1 MDYTLVCDGSDDCGD
16 NSDEQRCKSSAVKCE
31 KGMFQCS
38 SGSCIASSWECDG
51 RIDCNDA
58 SDEHSKCGHRQCPE
72 HMHRCLLGQCLDE
85 RLVCDGHNDCGDM
98 SDELNCDQQGGVSAA
113 ANITCG
119 TIGTPMYQCTS
130 NLQLCLDLSV
140 RCNGT
145 AECPRG
151 EDEADCGEICSIYE
165 FQCRESKECIRQEF
179 RCDKERD
186 CSDGSDEE
194 HCEHH
199 HNANE
204 TMLTGMV
211 SGRRACKPHLFD
223 CHDGECV
230 DMSRV
235 CNNFPDCTNGN
246 DEGPQCASAC
256 RKPFCQHKC
265 QATPAGASCSCF
277 EGYRLE
283 ADQRS
288 CVDID
293 ECAAPAG
300 RQPCAQMCENT
311 PGSYQCQCYGD
322 FMLRQDRSSCKSIE
336 SGATLLFTSYN
347 EVRNLSEHPVML
359 SVAWS
364 ANDTRIGGFDLDMKR
379 QVGYF
384 SSEEQNV
391 IYQVDVS
398 GKGGGDATHMAAL
411 ALASPSKMAVEW
423 TTGNVYVINRASQ
436 QQQISVCNFWAK
448 MCGSVVQMKSGFSVK
463 ALAVDADMARLF
475 YAAIRTESFG
485 QPRSQLHM
493 TRLDGSR
500 RELLLR
506 KERSYVTAI
515 AVDPHQQQLYFVDL
529 HSRTLEMLS
538 YRARGKRQQM
548 ARVLLQKSNAL
559 LQPTG
564 LSLYENHAYIVNMGA
579 KEAVRCQLYGQLS
592 CSAINLNVMN
602 AQDIVVAGRS
612 RQPQAASNPCHHA
625 HCAGMCV
632 LADYGYECMCGDA
645 VVLES
650 QPCPPGSTNEISLN
664 SLLYSANGQHWNG
677 HGGGT
682 SWTSVFLWLLGVL
695 FFGAAATGIGYMCY
709 QYRQRGHRDLNI
721 TLQFQNPLA
730 TLAGKSHASPD
741 GEEINNCS
749 STIDLDGPVDESEHS
764 GTTTGTKRT
773 PSFMDKFQFG
783 VPSDVQKLLQ
793 QKHRQNSELA
803 MEMSLKNEGVSGQ
816 LENLLLPSLTIMSF
830 SPLFRSLSLFPFRR
844 VKYQRWSID
853 GVSSEPQASIWTT
866 LAIVPGRR
874 DSTGEMAEAMMC
886 MHDLSHRY

>member
-1 MDYTLVCDGSDDCGD
+1 MDYTLVCDGRDDCGD
-16 NSDEQRCKSSAVKCE
+16 NSDELRCKASAAACE

-58 SDEHSKCGHRQCPE
+58 SDEHAKCGHRKCPE

-98 SDELNCDQQGGVSAA
+98 SDELSCDQRGAS

-119 TIGTPMYQCTS
+119 TMGTPMYQCSS
-130 NLQLCLDLSV
+130 NLQMCLDLSA

-151 EDEADCGEICSIYE
+151 EDEADCGEMCSIYE

-179 RCDKERD
+179 HCDKERD

-199 HNANE
+199 HHASSNSSDTVLA
-204 TMLTGMV
+204 TMV

-235 CNNFPDCTNGN
+235 CNGFPDCTNGN
-246 DEGPQCASAC
+246 DEGPQCATAC
-256 RKPFCQHKC
+256 RKTLCQHKC
-265 QATPAGASCSCF
+265 HATPAGAVCSCF

-283 ADQRS
+283 SDQRS

-293 ECAAPAG
+293 ECAATPG

-322 FMLRQDRSSCKSIE
+322 FMLRQDRSSCKSIQ

-347 EVRNLSEHPVML
+347 EVRNLSEQPVML

-364 ANDTRIGGFDLDMKR
+364 ANDTRIGGFDMDMTR

-384 SSEEQNV
+384 SSEEQNL
-391 IYQVDVS
+391 IYQVDVHA
-398 GKGGGDATHMAAL
+398 GGNSHMAAL
-411 ALASPSKMAVEW
+411 ALQAPSKMAVEW
-423 TTGNVYVINRASQ
+423 TTGNVYVINGHAP
-436 QQQISVCNFWAK
+436 QQQISACNFWAK
-448 MCGSVVQMKSGFSVK
+448 MCGSVVQMKAGLTLK
-463 ALAVDADMARLF
+463 ALAVDADQARLF
-475 YAAIRTESFG
+475 YAAIRTETFS
-485 QPRSQLHM
+485 QPRTQLHM

-515 AVDPHQQQLYFVDL
+515 AVDPHQQQLYFVDM
-529 HSRTLEMLS
+529 HSRTLEMIS
-538 YRARGKRQQM
+538 YRGRGKQLRLQ
-548 ARVLLQKSNAL
+548 AAIVLLQKSNAL

-579 KEAVRCQLYGQLS
+579 KEAVRCQLYGQIS

-612 RQPQAASNPCHHA
+612 RQPAAASNPCHHA

-645 VVLES
+645 VVSET
-650 QPCPPGSTNEISLN
+650 QQCPPGSTNEISLN
-664 SLLYSANGQHWNG
+664 SLLSASGQHWDG
-677 HGGGT
+677 HNNATRFTTWVLGT
-682 SWTSVFLWLLGVL
+682 L
-695 FFGAAATGIGYMCY
+695 FFIIAAGIGYLYY

-730 TLAGKSHASPD
+730 TLAAGKSIASV
-741 GEEINNCS
+741 ENNNCS
-749 STIDLDGPVDESEHS
+749 STIELEPADESNGS
-764 GTTTGTKRT
+764 GGGETHTTTGTT
-773 PSFMDKFQFG
+773 ATASFMDTLQFG
-783 VPSDVQKLLQ
+783 VPSDVQRLLQ
-793 QKHRQNSELA
+793 QRHRQNSELA
-803 MEMSLKNEGVSGQ
+803 MEMSLKNGGVSDH
-816 LENLLLPSLTIMSF
+816 LSSLT
-830 SPLFRSLSLFPFRR
+830 
-844 VKYQRWSID
+844 
-853 GVSSEPQASIWTT
+853 
-866 LAIVPGRR
+866 
-874 DSTGEMAEAMMC
+874 
-886 MHDLSHRY
+886 